1 LARAG
6 RPAVQ
11 TARRARLPVLPMSLP
26 GLRLQAMRACAHEAW
41 LLQCVDVSMSLC
53 IQIIVCGLQNLVLVQ
68 GLHWRHRHVQ

>member
-1 LARAG
+1 ML
-6 RPAVQ
+6 
-11 TARRARLPVLPMSLP
+11 LP